1 MGEGERSGADRNNAY
16 PSPRTHIHRPER
28 ISVTPNAYLSSR
40 AQRGICFIAGEGSS
54 LAALGMTG
62 TPKHEP
68 VADAKHRLL
77 GHNLKAAAPVETHVP
92 GPVCFQ
98 ITNAL
103 VLVEQ
108 LARSEE
114 HTSELQSLM
123 RSSYAVFCLKKQ
135 KKNKEQY
142 TQTYKQ

>member
-1 MGEGERSGADRNNAY
+1 
-16 PSPRTHIHRPER
+16 
-28 ISVTPNAYLSSR
+28 
-40 AQRGICFIAGEGSS
+40 
-54 LAALGMTG
+54 MTG

-108 LARSEE
+108 LADRRHQLASDSLSLARTIDRRRAQMPVIEPRIMARRSEA

-123 RSSYAVFCLKKQ
+123 RISYAVFCLKK
-135 KKNKEQY
+135 KNP
-142 TQTYKQ
+142 

>member
-1 MGEGERSGADRNNAY
+1 M
-16 PSPRTHIHRPER
+16 R
-28 ISVTPNAYLSSR
+28 ISDWSSDVCSSDL
-40 AQRGICFIAGEGSS
+40 RGICFIAGEGSS

-108 LARSEE
+108 LADRRHQLASD
-114 HTSELQSLM
+114 SLSLA
-123 RSSYAVFCLKKQ
+123 RTKIGRAHV
-135 KKNKEQY
+135 
-142 TQTYKQ
+142 

>member
-1 MGEGERSGADRNNAY
+1 
-16 PSPRTHIHRPER
+16 
-28 ISVTPNAYLSSR
+28 
-40 AQRGICFIAGEGSS
+40 
-54 LAALGMTG
+54 MTG
-62 TPKHEP
+62 PPKHEP

-108 LARSEE
+108 LADRRHQLASDSLSLARTIDRRRAQMPVIEPRIMARPDPE
-114 HTSELQSLM
+114 PVPDPWQAPQGAPAGQDPQHAQLVPPGWLADRTSTHLH
-123 RSSYAVFCLKKQ
+123 SSHL
-135 KKNKEQY
+135 
-142 TQTYKQ
+142 

>member
-54 LAALGMTG
+54 LAALGLTG

-68 VADAKHRLL
+68 VAYAKHRLL
-77 GHNLKAAAPVETHVP
+77 GHNLKDAAPLETHVP

-98 ITNAL
+98 ITNSPC
-103 VLVEQ
+103 LVEHP
-108 LARSEE
+108 AEP
-114 HTSELQSLM
+114 HPHP
-123 RSSYAVFCLKKQ
+123 A
-135 KKNKEQY
+135 
-142 TQTYKQ
+142 